1 MLRFFR
7 RVTTFIFLFVF
18 VLDVSASEI
27 GFVTCDVL
35 NVRESPNTDCAIVD
49 RMPYGTEF
57 EIIYTDNGWYNIKM
71 NNGIT
76 GFVSAAYVNKAQK
89 SPADLFYNGVK
100 TGAEIAKLAH
110 NYIGSRYSYGSSGP
124 NTFDCSGFTSYL
136 YKQYGYSLPRT
147 STSQSQIGV
156 QVGKD
161 GLVPGDILCFSNRR
175 DRKVN
180 HVGIYVGESK
190 FIHASTS
197 VRGVVM
203 DDLNSDYFSKNYVCA
218 RRIL

>member
-1 MLRFFR
+1 MVKFFR
-7 RVTTFIFLFVF
+7 GITTFIFLLVF
-18 VLDVSASEI
+18 ILDVSASER
-27 GFVTCDVL
+27 GYVKCDVL
-35 NVRESPNTDCAIVD
+35 NVRESPNTNCGIVD
-49 RMPYGTEF
+49 RMTYGTDF

-76 GFVSAAYVNKAQK
+76 GFVSADYVNKT
-89 SPADLFYNGVK
+89 SELSDLFYNGVK

-147 STSQSQIGV
+147 STSQSEIGV
-156 QVGKD
+156 QIEKES
-161 GLVPGDILCFSNRR
+161 LVPGDILCFSNRR
-175 DRKVN
+175 DRRVN
-180 HVGIYVGESK
+180 HVGVYVGDGK

-197 VRGVVM
+197 VRGVVK
-203 DDLNSDYFSKNYVCA
+203 DELNSDYYVRNYVCA